1 MMTLIL
7 QAAGFNPSRDVGQ
20 SRAANMAS
28 TYVPLESWVYPAL
41 ERLVLSKAPQ
51 RNAAFTLQLSH
62 RPIARTKP

>member
-7 QAAGFNPSRDVGQ
+7 QAAGFNPSRDLGQ

-41 ERLVLSKAPQ
+41 ERLVLSAAPQ
-51 RNAAFTLQLSH
+51 RNAAFTLQLSN
-62 RPIARTKP
+62 RTLARTR

>member
-7 QAAGFNPSRDVGQ
+7 QAANFNPSRDVRQ

-51 RNAAFTLQLSH
+51 RNAAFTLQLSY
-62 RPIARTKP
+62 RPIARTKL